1 MEDTTLNKIILTAIL
16 VLALGNPVFAK
27 TYTVS
32 VSQFVEHPSL
42 DAVLKGFQDSL
53 KDQDVPAK
61 YATHNAQANM
71 ATANQIAAQIAGENP
86 DLVLA
91 IATPS
96 AQACALASKKSP
108 TLVKTPLLF
117 TAITDPV
124 GAGLVDDLEKPGK
137 NITGVSD
144 MLPVGRHMAML
155 RQFFPGLKKLGVIYN
170 AGEANSKTT
179 VAMVQAEGAKS
190 GFEVVA
196 SPVAKT
202 SDVTQAAKSL
212 VGKVDAIYL
221 PTDNTVISALEAVI
235 KVCEKEKMPLF
246 SADVDSVKRGTV
258 AALAFDYYQHGY
270 QTGLMAKRLL
280 VDGADCAVTPVET
293 QQELVL
299 HLNMRAAAKMGVTV
313 PADVKKTADK
323 IYE

>member
-1 MEDTTLNKIILTAIL
+1 MKKIVMTGLL
-16 VLALGNPVFAK
+16 VLALACPGLATPYA
-27 TYTVS
+27 VS
-32 VSQFVEHPSL
+32 VNQFVEHPSL

-53 KDQDVPAK
+53 KTQGVE
-61 YATHNAQANM
+61 ATYSVHNAQANM

-96 AQACALASKKSP
+96 AQACALATKKSP
-108 TLVKTPLLF
+108 VLAAAPLLF

-124 GAGLVDDLEKPGK
+124 GAGLVDSLEKPGK

-144 MLPVGRHMAML
+144 MLPVDKHMAML
-155 RQFFPGLKKLGVIYN
+155 RRFYPGLKKLGMIYN

-179 VAMVQAEGAKS
+179 VAMVQAEGAKL
-190 GFEVVA
+190 GFEVVEA
-196 SPVAKT
+196 TVAKT
-202 SDVTQAAKSL
+202 SDVYQAAKSL
-212 VGKVDAIYL
+212 IGKVDAIYL
-221 PTDNTVISALEAVI
+221 PTDNTVISSLESVV
-235 KVCEKEKMPLF
+235 KVCEQEKMPLF
-246 SADVDSVKRGTV
+246 SADVDSVQRGTV

-280 VDGADCAVTPVET
+280 VDKAEPATTCVET

-299 HLNMRAAAKMGVTV
+299 HLNLKAAARMGVAV
-313 PADVKKTADK
+313 PEDVKKDADK

>member
-1 MEDTTLNKIILTAIL
+1 MKKLILTVL
-16 VLALGNPVFAK
+16 VLLAAGCPAFAK
-27 TYTVS
+27 TFAIS
-32 VSQFVEHPSL
+32 VNQFVEHPSL

-53 KDQDVPAK
+53 KAQGVEAT
-61 YATHNAQANM
+61 YAVHNAQANM

-96 AQACALASKKSP
+96 AQACALAVKKSP
-108 TLVKTPLLF
+108 ALAKTPLLF

-124 GAGLVDDLEKPGK
+124 GAGLVDNLEKPGK

-144 MLPVGRHMAML
+144 MLPVAKHMAML
-155 RQFFPGLKKLGVIYN
+155 RQFYPNLRTLGMIYN

-179 VAMVQAEGAKS
+179 VAMVKAEGAKV
-190 GFEVVA
+190 GFEVVEA
-196 SPVAKT
+196 TVAKT
-202 SDVTQAAKSL
+202 SDVYQAAKSL
-212 VGKVDAIYL
+212 VGKVDAVYL
-221 PTDNTVISALEAVI
+221 PTDNTVISALESVI
-235 KVCEKEKMPLF
+235 KVCEEEKMPLF
-246 SADVDSVKRGTV
+246 SADVDSVQRGTV

-270 QTGLMAKRLL
+270 QTGAMAKRLL
-280 VDGADCAVTPVET
+280 VDGADPALTPVET

-299 HLNMRAAAKMGVTV
+299 HLNLKAAAKMGVTV
-313 PADVKKTADK
+313 PEDVRKSADK

>member
-1 MEDTTLNKIILTAIL
+1 MKRFFLAGIF
-16 VLALGNPVFAK
+16 VLAMVCPGLAK
-27 TYTVS
+27 TYNIS

-42 DAVLKGFQDSL
+42 DAVLQGFQDSL
-53 KDQDVPAK
+53 KAQGLE
-61 YATHNAQANM
+61 ATYSVHNAQANM
-71 ATANQIAAQIAGENP
+71 ATANQIAAQIAGEEP

-96 AQACALASKKSP
+96 AQACALATKKSP
-108 TLVKTPLLF
+108 ILAGSPLLF

-144 MLPVGRHMAML
+144 MLPVDQHMAML
-155 RQFFPGLKKLGVIYN
+155 RRFYPDLKKLGMIYN

-179 VAMVQAEGAKS
+179 VAMVKAEGLKA
-190 GFEVVA
+190 GFEVVEA
-196 SPVAKT
+196 TVSKT
-202 SDVTQAAKSL
+202 SDVYQAAKAL
-212 VGKVDAIYL
+212 VGKVDAVYL
-221 PTDNTVISALEAVI
+221 PTDNTVISSLESVI
-235 KVCEKEKMPLF
+235 KVCQQEKMPLF

-270 QTGLMAKRLL
+270 QTGLMAKRIL
-280 VDGADCAVTPVET
+280 VDGSFPSVTPVET
-293 QQELVL
+293 QQDLIL
-299 HLNMRAAAKMGVTV
+299 HLNLKAAARMGVAV
-313 PADVKKTADK
+313 PEDVKKDADK

>member
-1 MEDTTLNKIILTAIL
+1 MKKIIIAAML
-16 VLALGNPVFAK
+16 VLAMSCTGFAK
-27 TYTVS
+27 THAVS
-32 VSQFVEHPSL
+32 VNQFVEHPSL
-42 DAVLKGFQDSL
+42 DAVLKGFKDSL
-53 KDQDVPAK
+53 KAQGVN
-61 YATHNAQANM
+61 ATFAVHNAQANM

-96 AQACALASKKSP
+96 AQACALAIKKSP
-108 TLVKTPLLF
+108 SLSKTPLLF

-124 GAGLVDDLEKPGK
+124 GAGLVDDLQKPGK

-144 MLPVGRHMAML
+144 MLPVDKHMEMIK
-155 RQFFPGLKKLGVIYN
+155 RFYPGLKKLGMIYN

-179 VAMVQAEGAKS
+179 VGMVKAEGAKQ
-190 GFEVVA
+190 GFEVVEA
-196 SPVAKT
+196 AVAKT
-202 SDVTQAAKSL
+202 SDVAQAAKSL
-212 VGKVDAIYL
+212 IGKVDAIYL
-221 PTDNTVISALEAVI
+221 PTDNTVISALETVV

-280 VDGADCAVTPVET
+280 ADGADPASTAVET
-293 QQELVL
+293 QKELVL
-299 HLNMRAAAKMGVTV
+299 HLNLKAASKMGVTV
-313 PADVKKTADK
+313 PKDVKKDADK
-323 IYE
+323 VYE

>member
-1 MEDTTLNKIILTAIL
+1 MKKIFIAVLLCL
-16 VLALGNPVFAK
+16 VSACPGLARTFSI
-27 TYTVS
+27 S
-32 VSQFVEHPSL
+32 VNQFVEHPSL

-53 KDQDVPAK
+53 KAQGVEA
-61 YATHNAQANM
+61 AFAVHNAQANM
-71 ATANQIAAQIAGENP
+71 ATANQIAAQIAGESP
-86 DLVLA
+86 DMVLA

-108 TLVKTPLLF
+108 GLARTPLLF

-124 GAGLVDDLEKPGK
+124 GAGLVRSLDRPGA

-144 MLPVGRHMAML
+144 MLPVDKHMAL
-155 RQFFPGLKKLGVIYN
+155 VLQFYPQMKKLGMIYN

-179 VAMVQAEGAKS
+179 VAMVQAQGNRI

-196 SPVAKT
+196 VSVAKT
-202 SDVTQAAKSL
+202 SDVYQAAKSL
-212 VGKVDAIYL
+212 IGKVDVIYL
-221 PTDNTVISALEAVI
+221 PTDNTVISALESVV
-235 KVCEKEKMPLF
+235 KVCEQEKMPLF
-246 SADVDSVKRGTV
+246 SADVDSVQRGTV

-280 VDGADCAVTPVET
+280 VDGVDPAVTPVET
-293 QQELVL
+293 QRELVL
-299 HLNMRAAAKMGVTV
+299 HLNLKAAGKMGVVV
-313 PADVKKTADK
+313 PGEVRKAADR

>member
-1 MEDTTLNKIILTAIL
+1 MKRIIMTVAL
-16 VLALGNPVFAK
+16 VLALAGPGLAA
-27 TYTVS
+27 YTIS
-32 VSQFVEHPSL
+32 VNQFVEHPSL
-42 DAVLKGFQDSL
+42 DAVLNGFKDSL
-53 KDQDVPAK
+53 KAQGVN
-61 YATHNAQANM
+61 ATYSVHNAQANM
-71 ATANQIAAQIAGENP
+71 ATANQIAAQIAGEKP

-96 AQACALASKKSP
+96 AQACAVATRKSP
-108 TLVKTPLLF
+108 VLAAAPLLF

-124 GAGLVDDLEKPGK
+124 GAGLVDDLQKPGK

-144 MLPVGRHMAML
+144 MLPVDKHMEMV
-155 RQFFPGLKKLGVIYN
+155 RRFYPSLKKLGVIYN

-179 VAMVQAEGAKS
+179 VSMVQAEGAKA

-196 SPVAKT
+196 ATVAKT
-202 SDVTQAAKSL
+202 SDVNQAAKSL

-235 KVCEKEKMPLF
+235 KVCEQEKVPLF
-246 SADVDSVKRGTV
+246 SADVDSVQRGTV

-280 VDGADCAVTPVET
+280 VDKVDPGTTCVET

-299 HLNMRAAAKMGVTV
+299 HLNLKAASRMGVKV
-313 PADVKKTADK
+313 PEDVQKDADK
-323 IYE
+323 VYK

>member
-1 MEDTTLNKIILTAIL
+1 MKKIIMTGMLI
-16 VLALGNPVFAK
+16 LALCAPGFAK
-27 TYTVS
+27 TYAVS
-32 VSQFVEHPSL
+32 VNQFVEHPSL

-53 KDQDVPAK
+53 KAQGVPAT
-61 YATHNAQANM
+61 YAVHNAQANM

-96 AQACALASKKSP
+96 AQTCALATKKSP
-108 TLVKTPLLF
+108 TLAKTPLLF

-124 GAGLVDDLEKPGK
+124 GAGLVDNLERPGK

-144 MLPVGRHMAML
+144 MLPVDKHMAML
-155 RQFFPGLKKLGVIYN
+155 RRFYPGLKRLGMIYN

-179 VAMVQAEGAKS
+179 VAMVRVEGAKV

-196 SPVAKT
+196 VPVAKT
-202 SDVTQAAKSL
+202 SDVYQAAKSL
-212 VGKVDAIYL
+212 IGKVDAIYL
-221 PTDNTVISALEAVI
+221 PTDNTVISSLESVV

-280 VDGADCAVTPVET
+280 VDGADSAVTPVET

-299 HLNMRAAAKMGVTV
+299 HLNMKAAAKMGVTV
-313 PADVKKTADK
+313 PDAVKKTADK
-323 IYE
+323 VYE

>member
-1 MEDTTLNKIILTAIL
+1 MKKILTLLL
-16 VLALGNPVFAK
+16 VLLVCGPAWAK
-27 TYTVS
+27 TYSIS
-32 VSQFVEHPSL
+32 VNQFVEHPSL

-53 KDQDVPAK
+53 QAQGVA
-61 YATHNAQANM
+61 ATFAVHIAQANM

-96 AQACALASKKSP
+96 AQASALAIKKSP
-108 TLVKTPLLF
+108 SLAAVPLLF

-124 GAGLVDDLEKPGK
+124 GAGLVADLTKPGA

-144 MLPVGRHMAML
+144 MLPVDKHMTMV
-155 RQFFPGLKKLGVIYN
+155 RQFFPELKKLGMIYN

-179 VAMVQAEGAKS
+179 VAMVRAEGGKV
-190 GFEVVA
+190 GFEVVEA
-196 SPVAKT
+196 TVAKT
-202 SDVTQAAKSL
+202 SDVYQAAKSL
-212 VGKVDAIYL
+212 IGKVDAIYL
-221 PTDNTVISALEAVI
+221 PTDNTVISALESVV
-235 KVCEKEKMPLF
+235 KVCEEEKMPLF
-246 SADVDSVKRGTV
+246 SADVDSVERGTV

-280 VDGADCAVTPVET
+280 VDKADPAVTPVET

-299 HLNMRAAAKMGVTV
+299 HLNLQAAAKMGVTV
-313 PADVKKTADK
+313 PEAVRTTADK

>member
-1 MEDTTLNKIILTAIL
+1 MKKIVMTGLL
-16 VLALGNPVFAK
+16 VLALACPGLAAPYA
-27 TYTVS
+27 VS
-32 VSQFVEHPSL
+32 VNQFVEHPSL

-53 KDQDVPAK
+53 KTQGVE
-61 YATHNAQANM
+61 ATYSVHNAQANM

-96 AQACALASKKSP
+96 AQACALATKKSP
-108 TLVKTPLLF
+108 VLAAAPLLF

-124 GAGLVDDLEKPGK
+124 GAGLVDSLEKPGK

-144 MLPVGRHMAML
+144 MLPVDKHMAML
-155 RQFFPGLKKLGVIYN
+155 RRFYPGLKKLGMIYN

-179 VAMVQAEGAKS
+179 VAMVQAEGAKL
-190 GFEVVA
+190 GFEVVEA
-196 SPVAKT
+196 TVAKT
-202 SDVTQAAKSL
+202 SDVYQAAKSL
-212 VGKVDAIYL
+212 IGKVDAIYL
-221 PTDNTVISALEAVI
+221 PTDNTVISSLESVV
-235 KVCEKEKMPLF
+235 KVCEQEKMPLF
-246 SADVDSVKRGTV
+246 SADVDSVQRGTV

-280 VDGADCAVTPVET
+280 VDKAEPATTCVET

-299 HLNMRAAAKMGVTV
+299 HLNLKAAARMGVAV
-313 PADVKKTADK
+313 PEDVKKDADK

>member
-1 MEDTTLNKIILTAIL
+1 MKKIVMTGLL
-16 VLALGNPVFAK
+16 VLALACPGLAAPYA
-27 TYTVS
+27 VS
-32 VSQFVEHPSL
+32 VNQFVEHPSL

-53 KDQDVPAK
+53 KTQGVE
-61 YATHNAQANM
+61 ATYSVHNAQANM

-96 AQACALASKKSP
+96 AQACALATKKSP
-108 TLVKTPLLF
+108 VLATAPLLF

-124 GAGLVDDLEKPGK
+124 GAGLVDSLEKPGK

-144 MLPVGRHMAML
+144 MLPVDKHMAML
-155 RQFFPGLKKLGVIYN
+155 RRFYPGLKKLGMIYN

-179 VAMVQAEGAKS
+179 VAMVQAEGAKL
-190 GFEVVA
+190 GFEVVEA
-196 SPVAKT
+196 TVAKT
-202 SDVTQAAKSL
+202 SDVYQAAKSL
-212 VGKVDAIYL
+212 IGKVDAIYL
-221 PTDNTVISALEAVI
+221 PTDNTVISALESVV
-235 KVCEKEKMPLF
+235 KVCEQEKMPLF
-246 SADVDSVKRGTV
+246 SADVDSVQRGTV

-280 VDGADCAVTPVET
+280 VDKAEPATTCVET

-299 HLNMRAAAKMGVTV
+299 HLNLKAAARMGVNV
-313 PADVKKTADK
+313 PEDVKKDADK
-323 IYE
+323 IYK

>member
-1 MEDTTLNKIILTAIL
+1 MKKIIITAMI
-16 VLALGNPVFAK
+16 VLAMSCTGFAK
-27 TYTVS
+27 THTVS
-32 VSQFVEHPSL
+32 VNQFVEHPSL
-42 DAVLKGFQDSL
+42 DAVLKGFKDSL
-53 KDQDVPAK
+53 KAQGVN
-61 YATHNAQANM
+61 ATIAVHNAQANM

-96 AQACALASKKSP
+96 AQACALAIKKSP
-108 TLVKTPLLF
+108 SLSKTPLLF

-124 GAGLVDDLEKPGK
+124 GAGLVDDLQKPGK

-144 MLPVGRHMAML
+144 MLPVDKHMEMIK
-155 RQFFPGLKKLGVIYN
+155 RFYPGLKKLGMIYN

-179 VAMVQAEGAKS
+179 VKMVTAEGARQ

-196 SPVAKT
+196 ASVAKT
-202 SDVTQAAKSL
+202 SDVAQAAKSL
-212 VGKVDAIYL
+212 IGKVDAIYL
-221 PTDNTVISALEAVI
+221 PTDNTVISALETVV
-235 KVCEKEKMPLF
+235 KVCEKEKTPLF

-280 VDGADCAVTPVET
+280 ADGADPASTAVET
-293 QQELVL
+293 QKELIL
-299 HLNMRAAAKMGVTV
+299 HLNLKAASKMGVTV
-313 PADVKKTADK
+313 PQDVKKDADK

>member
-1 MEDTTLNKIILTAIL
+1 
-16 VLALGNPVFAK
+16 
-27 TYTVS
+27 
-32 VSQFVEHPSL
+32 
-42 DAVLKGFQDSL
+42 
-53 KDQDVPAK
+53 
-61 YATHNAQANM
+61 
-71 ATANQIAAQIAGENP
+71 
-86 DLVLA
+86 
-91 IATPS
+91 
-96 AQACALASKKSP
+96 
-108 TLVKTPLLF
+108 
-117 TAITDPV
+117 
-124 GAGLVDDLEKPGK
+124 
-137 NITGVSD
+137 
-144 MLPVGRHMAML
+144 MAML
-155 RQFFPGLKKLGVIYN
+155 RQFFPGLKKLGMIYN

>member
-1 MEDTTLNKIILTAIL
+1 MKKIVMTGLL
-16 VLALGNPVFAK
+16 VLALACPGLATPYA
-27 TYTVS
+27 VS
-32 VSQFVEHPSL
+32 VNQFVEHPSL

-53 KDQDVPAK
+53 KTQGVE
-61 YATHNAQANM
+61 ATYSVHNAQANM

-96 AQACALASKKSP
+96 AQACALATKKSP
-108 TLVKTPLLF
+108 VLATAPLLF

-124 GAGLVDDLEKPGK
+124 GAGLVDSLEKPGK

-144 MLPVGRHMAML
+144 MLPVDKHMAML
-155 RQFFPGLKKLGVIYN
+155 RRFYPGLKKLGMIYN

-179 VAMVQAEGAKS
+179 VAMVQAEGAKL
-190 GFEVVA
+190 GFEVVEA
-196 SPVAKT
+196 TVAKT
-202 SDVTQAAKSL
+202 SDVYQAAKSL
-212 VGKVDAIYL
+212 IGKVDAIYL
-221 PTDNTVISALEAVI
+221 PTDNTVISALESVV
-235 KVCEKEKMPLF
+235 KVCEQEKMPLF
-246 SADVDSVKRGTV
+246 SADVDSVQRGTV

-280 VDGADCAVTPVET
+280 VDKAEPATTCVET

-299 HLNMRAAAKMGVTV
+299 HLNLKAAARMGVNV
-313 PADVKKTADK
+313 PEDVKKDADK
-323 IYE
+323 IYK

>member
-1 MEDTTLNKIILTAIL
+1 MKKAIITALCILAFACQGYADTYSI
-16 VLALGNPVFAK
+16 
-27 TYTVS
+27 S
-32 VSQFVEHPSL
+32 VNQFVEHPSL
-42 DAVLKGFQDSL
+42 DAVLKGFKDSL
-53 KDQDVPAK
+53 TAQGVN
-61 YATHNAQANM
+61 ATYSIHNAQANM
-71 ATANQIAAQIAGENP
+71 ATANQIAAQIAGEKP

-96 AQACALASKKSP
+96 AQACAVATKKSP
-108 TLVKTPLLF
+108 VLSAAPLLF

-124 GAGLVDDLEKPGK
+124 GAGLVDDLQKPGK

-144 MLPVGRHMAML
+144 MLPVDKHMEMI
-155 RQFFPGLKKLGVIYN
+155 RRFYPGLKKLGMIYN

-179 VAMVQAEGAKS
+179 VSMVQAEGAKA

-196 SPVAKT
+196 ATVAKT
-202 SDVTQAAKSL
+202 SDVNQAAKSL

-221 PTDNTVISALEAVI
+221 PTDNTVISALESVI
-235 KVCEKEKMPLF
+235 KVCEQEKMPLF

-280 VDGADCAVTPVET
+280 VDKADPGTTCVET

-299 HLNMRAAAKMGVTV
+299 HLNLKAASRMGVKV
-313 PADVKKTADK
+313 PEDVQKDADK
-323 IYE
+323 TYK

>member
-1 MEDTTLNKIILTAIL
+1 MKKIVMTGLL
-16 VLALGNPVFAK
+16 VLALACPGLAAPYA
-27 TYTVS
+27 VS
-32 VSQFVEHPSL
+32 VNQFVEHPSL

-53 KDQDVPAK
+53 KAQGIE
-61 YATHNAQANM
+61 ATYSVHNAQANM

-96 AQACALASKKSP
+96 AQACALATKKSP
-108 TLVKTPLLF
+108 VLAAAPLLF

-124 GAGLVDDLEKPGK
+124 GAGLVDSLEKPGK

-144 MLPVGRHMAML
+144 MLPVDKHMAML
-155 RQFFPGLKKLGVIYN
+155 RRFYPGLKKLGMIYN

-179 VAMVQAEGAKS
+179 VAMVQAEGAKL
-190 GFEVVA
+190 GFEVVEA
-196 SPVAKT
+196 TVAKT
-202 SDVTQAAKSL
+202 SDVYQAAKSL
-212 VGKVDAIYL
+212 IGKVDAIYL
-221 PTDNTVISALEAVI
+221 PTDNTVISSLESVV
-235 KVCEKEKMPLF
+235 KVCEQEKMPLF
-246 SADVDSVKRGTV
+246 SADVDSVQRGTV

-280 VDGADCAVTPVET
+280 VDNAEPATTCVET

-299 HLNMRAAAKMGVTV
+299 HLNLKAAARMGVTV
-313 PADVKKTADK
+313 PEDVKKDADK